1 MGTLAL
7 IRSGL
12 KTRLD
17 TRVSAYANWPDT
29 INTPCALVKP
39 ASQQFHQTS
48 GGLSS
53 SRISF
58 EVTLLAAP
66 IDAGLDDAQSLLD
79 SYLDESGTASIK
91 AALEADPTLSGV
103 VSDLIVRGWK
113 GYGSRAVNGV
123 EYLGATFDVEVIL

>member
-12 KTRLD
+12 QTRLA
-17 TRVSAYANWPDT
+17 TVAGLSAHANWPDT

-48 GGLSS
+48 GGLSN

-66 IDAGLDDAQSLLD
+66 VEAGLEDAQSLLD
-79 SYLDESGTASIK
+79 SYLDESSIR
-91 AALEADPTLSGV
+91 ATLEAEPTLGGAI
-103 VSDLIVRGWK
+103 SDLIVSGWR
-113 GYGSRAVNGV
+113 GYGSRSVNGI